1 MNKYFLLGI
10 MIGIVF
16 MFPIIVLKIENNKL
30 SDENDKLFFSEKIYT
45 VTDTFLKKI
54 DLAYALTVHK
64 LQGSQ
69 ANLIIC
75 VMYPVGYNSFI
86 SRNMIYTALTRAVK
100 GIYLVG
106 DVIGRNNAISRGR
119 KIEQNSR
126 KLTITDKLY

>member
-1 MNKYFLLGI
+1 
-10 MIGIVF
+10 
-16 MFPIIVLKIENNKL
+16 
-30 SDENDKLFFSEKIYT
+30 
-45 VTDTFLKKI
+45 
-54 DLAYALTVHK
+54 
-64 LQGSQ
+64 
-69 ANLIIC
+69 
-75 VMYPVGYNSFI
+75 MYPVGYNSFI